1 MVTGIVSN
9 SGKRYGTPF
18 RINAGDDNFYDILH
32 SSSFPFSC
40 FFFLLCSCRPLGCT
54 SGTELTTGER
64 GTGNTARRRILPT
77 VAQCLPTPQHPEMQM
92 PRSRTARQYRHRAG
106 PGPRSEWRIDNGA
119 VALRLIEICASFG
132 SAWSPANLGCAS
144 RSRPVRAGPLVRET
158 GFDRDEAVGP
168 AWVQASL

>member
-54 SGTELTTGER
+54 AGTELPTGER
-64 GTGNTARRRILPT
+64 GAGNPAWRRTL
-77 VAQCLPTPQHPEMQM
+77 
-92 PRSRTARQYRHRAG
+92 Y
-106 PGPRSEWRIDNGA
+106 
-119 VALRLIEICASFG
+119 
-132 SAWSPANLGCAS
+132 GCAVFTDA
-144 RSRPVRAGPLVRET
+144 PAP
-158 GFDRDEAVGP
+158 RDADAEIENCPPISTPRRTLG
-168 AWVQASL
+168 